1 MLRHMRTTIRLPDDL
16 YRQVR
21 LTAAGEGA
29 TVTAFI
35 EDALR
40 AALTRREQVR
50 SSAPYQ
56 VQPFDGHGPQSGVD
70 LDDNA
75 ALLDLIDADA
85 GA

>member
-1 MLRHMRTTIRLPDDL
+1 MRTTIRLPDDL
-16 YRQVR
+16 YRRVR
-21 LTAAGEGA
+21 MTAASEGA

-40 AALTRREQVR
+40 GALARREQTPP
-50 SSAPYQ
+50 AEPYH
-56 VQPFDGHGPQSGVD
+56 VQPFGGHGPQPGVD

-75 ALLDLIDADA
+75 ALIELMDADA

>member
-1 MLRHMRTTIRLPDDL
+1 MLKHMRTTIRLPDDL

-21 LTAAGEGA
+21 LTAASEGA
-29 TVTAFI
+29 TVTSFI

-40 AALTRREQVR
+40 AALTRREQ
-50 SSAPYQ
+50 APPTEPYQ
-56 VQPFDGHGPQSGVD
+56 VQPFGGHGPQPGVD

-75 ALLDLIDADA
+75 ALIDLMDADA